1 MSHSQ
6 RPKLEFD
13 SQNCVRLVF
22 EVDKRALR
30 IKVEVGHSVFKRV
43 MSLIFFWLA
52 KELVQIA
59 ERLPHCCL
67 MTSTKSI

>member
-6 RPKLEFD
+6 RPKLEFG
-13 SQNCVRLVF
+13 SLNRVRLLF

-43 MSLIFFWLA
+43 MSLIFF
-52 KELVQIA
+52 
-59 ERLPHCCL
+59 
-67 MTSTKSI
+67 